1 MAVTSTLVSTARLAL
16 GGMAHMTRGRT
27 PDAAYQ
33 SLISLFCQTGG
44 TSSDWLSQMIS
55 LTNPPYVLPDA
66 RGVAGD
72 LDDATLKNITATLD
86 DRGYYVFEKR
96 LPQDLCDELV
106 KFARTTRCSVRP
118 LSQPG
123 AGVKPIVV
131 DSYDPANP
139 LGNRYDLFGEDLIN
153 NASVQRLMA
162 DHSLVAVA
170 QNYLRC
176 KPMLDVMGMWW
187 NAASVDRPDAEAA
200 QFYHFDMDRIKWLK
214 FFIYLTD
221 VTPASGPH
229 CFVAGSQRTGGIPK
243 TLLAKGYSR
252 LTDEEVS
259 ANYETDK
266 VIQFVAPRGTIIAE
280 DTRGLHK
287 AQHVKKGDRLMLQ
300 LQFSNSLFGGFY
312 PASNVNQVLDP
323 DFRDMVSRFPRMYSN
338 YVK

>member
-1 MAVTSTLVSTARLAL
+1 MAVTSTLFSTARLAL

-55 LTNPPYVLPDA
+55 LTSPPYVLPDA

-131 DSYDPANP
+131 DLDDPASARQP
-139 LGNRYDLFGEDLIN
+139 LR
-153 NASVQRLMA
+153 SVWRRFDQQCER
-162 DHSLVAVA
+162 
-170 QNYLRC
+170 
-176 KPMLDVMGMWW
+176 
-187 NAASVDRPDAEAA
+187 AASDGRPFTCGRCAELFALQA
-200 QFYHFDMDRIKWLK
+200 HARCDGHVVERGIRR
-214 FFIYLTD
+214 
-221 VTPASGPH
+221 PAR
-229 CFVAGSQRTGGIPK
+229 C
-243 TLLAKGYSR
+243 
-252 LTDEEVS
+252 
-259 ANYETDK
+259 
-266 VIQFVAPRGTIIAE
+266 
-280 DTRGLHK
+280 
-287 AQHVKKGDRLMLQ
+287 
-300 LQFSNSLFGGFY
+300 
-312 PASNVNQVLDP
+312 
-323 DFRDMVSRFPRMYSN
+323 
-338 YVK
+338 

>member
-1 MAVTSTLVSTARLAL
+1 MAVTSTLFSTARLAL

-55 LTNPPYVLPDA
+55 LTSPPYVLPDA

-131 DSYDPANP
+131 NSYDPANP

-170 QNYLRC
+170 QSYLRC
-176 KPMLDVMGMWW
+176 RPVFDVISMWW
-187 NAASVDRPDAEAA
+187 HTAFLNHPDEQAA

-221 VTPASGPH
+221 VGTDNGPH
-229 CFVAGSQRTGGIPK
+229 CFVEGSHRTGGIEAG
-243 TLLAKGYSR
+243 LAKGYAR
-252 LTDEEVS
+252 LTDYDVEHYYPPS
-259 ANYETDK
+259 RI
-266 VIQFVAPRGTIIAE
+266 IQFIAPRGTIIAE

-287 AQHVKKGDRLMLQ
+287 GMHVRQGDRLMLQ
-300 LQFSNSLFGGFY
+300 LQFSNSLYGGTY
-312 PASNVNQVLDP
+312 KALASRMSCTRTC
-323 DFRDMVSRFPRMYSN
+323 RDLAAFFAYLLQLSN
-338 YVK
+338 EQ